1 MNYLQNTAALHHTY
15 YVMRHGKSVANEQG
29 LIVSDPAQ
37 GVPGFGLAEE
47 GRQQV
52 RQAVDAAR
60 RQEILDASTLIVAS
74 DFARA
79 RETALI
85 ARDILGA
92 PDVILTPK
100 LRERYFGAWDG
111 QSTSNYQH
119 VWDDDRRDPAGRA
132 HGVESTLEVLAR
144 TTSLIR
150 DLEAA
155 YKETTI
161 LLVSHGDALQILQ
174 TAFERVPASQHREL
188 AHLETAEIRELRLRP
203 LE

>member
-29 LIVSDPAQ
+29 LIVSDPAS

-52 RQAVDAAR
+52 RQAVEAAR
-60 RQEILDASTLIVAS
+60 RQHILDASTLIVAS

-85 ARDILGA
+85 AREILRA

-111 QSTSNYQH
+111 QPTTNYQH
-119 VWDDDRRDPAGRA
+119 VWDADRRDPAQHGC
-132 HGVESTLEVLAR
+132 GVESVLEVLGR
-144 TTSLIR
+144 TTSLIL

-155 YKETTI
+155 YTATTI
-161 LLVSHGDALQILQ
+161 LLVSHG
-174 TAFERVPASQHREL
+174 
-188 AHLETAEIRELRLRP
+188 
-203 LE
+203 